1 MSIKA
6 LPNSG
11 RLTKDGEL
19 FPTNENNR
27 KELKYI
33 TGQPIGSARHAL
45 DTIAMGYTY
54 REEAAVV
61 GADSDNTII
70 KLTTHGAKK
79 GDLIQFLSTANNI
92 EEEFVTVDEVID
104 ANTFRLSAIL
114 SDNLTPGD
122 TFNILRPQI
131 QRFDATGAQLVSVSP
146 SPISFNRDGVTE
158 EVTEDT
164 NTPANNIPLPVKL
177 TGVTGDVNIIAGD
190 ISVQLSDQGA
200 NYDRTRIGDGTNQLG
215 ITANSEAQVHDAD
228 AFAQLKDINKNTEV
242 LAADLFSLEAKVA
255 TETTLAAILA
265 DTATMDSNLASL
277 AAVDFATQTTLAAVD
292 SKLGT
297 LIAVDFATEDTLSDI
312 LADTATMDTNIAAIN
327 TKVATETTLAAV
339 NTAVGGIADASVTN
353 PASSGSVIAFLKGA
367 VSLITSLI
375 SKFPASLGQKTSAN
389 SLSVTVASDQTPLV
403 TQPGGGSA
411 INVETKTGVT
421 SLADATFSAP
431 PGAFAFY
438 LTCGLDGDGIRW
450 SSFGD
455 VTVSAGAILLP
466 GATTPVMPF
475 GGDIDIIALDGNSE
489 ATIVYFMK

>member
-1 MSIKA
+1 MSIKVY
-6 LPNSG
+6 PNTY
-11 RLTKDGEL
+11 RKDKEGEV
-19 FPTNENNR
+19 FPDGNHR
-27 KELKYI
+27 KEMKYV
-33 TGQPIGSARHAL
+33 TGQPIGSDRHAL
-45 DTIAMGYTY
+45 DVLPVGYAY
-54 REEAAVV
+54 RVENAVAEA
-61 GADSDNTII
+61 GSSNTQIV
-70 KLTTHGAKK
+70 LTAHGAKR
-79 GDLIQFLSTANNI
+79 GDCIWFVSTNNSI
-92 EEEFVTVDEVID
+92 EEEMVTIDEIID
-104 ANTFRLSAIL
+104 VNTFRLSAIL
-114 SDNLTPGD
+114 NLDIVMGD
-122 TFNILRPQI
+122 TFHILRPQF
-131 QRFDATGAQLVSVSP
+131 QRFGVDGSQIVSISP
-146 SPISFNRDGVTE
+146 SPIAFIKDGSPTQ
-158 EVTEDT
+158 VTEDT
-164 NTPANNIPLPVKL
+164 SDPTNNIPLPVKL
-177 TGVTGDVNIIAGD
+177 TGISGDVNINAD
-190 ISVQLSDQGA
+190 NLNLDVQLSDQGPYA
-200 NYDRTRIGDGTNQLG
+200 DAVRIGDGTNRLG
-215 ITANSEAQVHDAD
+215 VNADNEALVHDAD
-228 AFAQLKDINKNTEV
+228 V
-242 LAADLFSLEAKVA
+242 LAEIEGSNLLLTDIKAAAETVASDGAKEATLQNIKSDIASLDGKDFA
-255 TETTLAAILA
+255 TETTLAAMAILL
-265 DTATMDSNLASL
+265 ATLEG
-277 AAVDFATQTTLAAVD
+277 
-292 SKLGT
+292 K
-297 LIAVDFATEDTLSDI
+297 DFATEDTLSDI
-312 LADTATMDTNIAAIN
+312 LDDTAAMDTNISAIN
-327 TKVATETTLAAV
+327 TKVATETTLSAV